1 MRTLFSQTFSAILFS
16 LFVLLL
22 LMGVLFAFGIQRSIS
37 DWNVYRDQRL
47 QNVILPVLSRV
58 YRQQGGFEQD
68 IVEQNLSQFLT
79 QNQFVYVFDADRS
92 PVFLYARGEI
102 LDPAD
107 YDAGETG
114 TVQDLPG
121 ARPPSALIQND
132 VVVGYLSAGTLG
144 FTSDLAN
151 VQFLRSVVVSAIIG
165 VAVSFALA
173 SGAAVIF
180 SRAVSHQARRL
191 SDGLRRLSQ
200 GERHVAFPTGGAR
213 EMQTIA
219 ESAFALQEQLSNEE
233 RLRRQWTQDIAH
245 DLRTPV
251 AALKAQFEAIQE
263 GVVDASPDRLN
274 AVYGEVERIEELVND
289 LRELSRIESPEMTLA
304 PTTLDLNYFVRRL
317 EQRFRPLAEERDLSL
332 RSEVSLRSDT
342 SSRNNSDRCD
352 FVADEHMLSRALSN
366 VIQNAVQHTE
376 SGGEIVLNA
385 YRNDGYVV
393 FDVVNTG
400 TIDEKDIPHVF
411 DRLYRGENSRGSRGS
426 GLGLSITKAIAEAHD
441 GGVRMEQLD
450 GRTHVFL
457 HIGASRS

>member
-1 MRTLFSQTFSAILFS
+1 
-16 LFVLLL
+16 
-22 LMGVLFAFGIQRSIS
+22 
-37 DWNVYRDQRL
+37 
-47 QNVILPVLSRV
+47 
-58 YRQQGGFEQD
+58 
-68 IVEQNLSQFLT
+68 
-79 QNQFVYVFDADRS
+79 
-92 PVFLYARGEI
+92 
-102 LDPAD
+102 
-107 YDAGETG
+107 
-114 TVQDLPG
+114 
-121 ARPPSALIQND
+121 
-132 VVVGYLSAGTLG
+132 
-144 FTSDLAN
+144 
-151 VQFLRSVVVSAIIG
+151 
-165 VAVSFALA
+165 
-173 SGAAVIF
+173 
-180 SRAVSHQARRL
+180 
-191 SDGLRRLSQ
+191 
-200 GERHVAFPTGGAR
+200 
-213 EMQTIA
+213 MQTIA

>member
-1 MRTLFSQTFSAILFS
+1 MRTLFSQTFSAILYS

-37 DWNVYRDQRL
+37 DWNIYRDQRL

-58 YRQQGGFEQD
+58 YRQQGGFERE

-79 QNQFVYVFDADRS
+79 QNQFVYVFDADRN
-92 PVFLYARGEI
+92 PVFLYARGEM

-107 YDAGETG
+107 YDVVESG
-114 TVQDLPG
+114 TIQDLPG

-180 SRAVSHQARRL
+180 SRAVSRQASKL

-200 GERHVAFPTGGAR
+200 GERNVGFPTGGAR

-263 GVVDASPDRLN
+263 GVVAASPERLN

-289 LRELSRIESPEMTLA
+289 LRELSRIESPEMTLT
-304 PTTLDLNYFVRRL
+304 PTRMDLQRFVGRL
-317 EQRFRPLAEERDLSL
+317 EERFRPLAEDRDVSL
-332 RSEVSLRSDT
+332 RSESD
-342 SSRNNSDRCD
+342 SCD

-366 VIQNAVQHTE
+366 VMQNAIQHTAP
-376 SGGEIVLNA
+376 GGEIVLNA
-385 YRNDGYVV
+385 HRNDGYID
-393 FDVVNTG
+393 FDVANTG
-400 TIDEKDIPHVF
+400 TIDEKDIPRVF

-441 GGVRMEQLD
+441 GSVGMEQLD
-450 GRTHVFL
+450 GRTHVS
-457 HIGASRS
+457 IRIEASRT